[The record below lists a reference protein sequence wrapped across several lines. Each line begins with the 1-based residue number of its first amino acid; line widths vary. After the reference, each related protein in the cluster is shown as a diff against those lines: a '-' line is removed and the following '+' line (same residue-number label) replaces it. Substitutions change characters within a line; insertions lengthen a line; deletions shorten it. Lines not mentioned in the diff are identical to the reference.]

1 MEGGAGGALA
11 LYAHLRDCACSEND
25 VTDAQISVAEAAAHG
40 CLGRY
45 ARRLKL
51 ILRRFAVI
59 EDGFF
64 FISVEDDY
72 FVFAFVKRLFLAD
85 YLLN

>member
-1 MEGGAGGALA
+1 MFGHIGQILAG
-11 LYAHLRDCACSEND
+11 CITC
-25 VTDAQISVAEAAAHG
+25 VTLKYLSIYLSISVAEAAAHG

-51 ILRRFAVI
+51 ILRRFAVV